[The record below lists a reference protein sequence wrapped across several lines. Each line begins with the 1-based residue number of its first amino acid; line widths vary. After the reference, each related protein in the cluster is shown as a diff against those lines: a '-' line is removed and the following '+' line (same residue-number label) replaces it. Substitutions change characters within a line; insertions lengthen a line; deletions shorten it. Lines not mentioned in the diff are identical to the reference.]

1 MSRVLILSAGYGEG
15 HNAAARNLVTA
26 FNESCGA
33 ETARLVDL
41 LEQASPR
48 ASKITRWGYLTAIN
62 RFPKLWSALYQWLD
76 QSRPFPRALW
86 ILRRELRLLDQLIRH
101 EKPTIICSTFP
112 IYGFLIEKIATE
124 HGTSIPFYNIV
135 TDSISINSLWWLPS
149 CDGWFLPNNESA
161 RVIIEAGRPADR
173 VHVSGFPVQPEFAHH
188 DSPRK
193 EPPNLAAGHP
203 PRVLYIINSGSAR
216 AEETARLLLAETGWE
231 ITCAVGRDEA
241 LRRRLEKHSARRSIP
256 AKILGWTDQV
266 PQLLMTH
273 HAVISKAGGATT
285 QEAIAARCPMI
296 VNQIIPGQEE
306 GNYELLRRHNI
317 GAHATSPSEVIATL
331 RSAFAQNGDIWRA
344 WRRSLDSLSRPTAA
358 ADIAMRL
365 AREHGIET
373 NPIIRENA
381 PLALSRHG

>member
-26 FNESCGA
+26 FNEACGSD
-33 ETARLVDL
+33 TARFVDL

-48 ASKITRWGYLTAIN
+48 LSKITRWGYLTAIN
-62 RFPKLWSALYQWLD
+62 RFPKVWSALYRWLD

-86 ILRRELRLLDQLIRH
+86 VLRRELRLLDELIRR
-101 EKPTIICSTFP
+101 ETPTVICSTFP
-112 IYGFLIEKIATE
+112 IYGFLLEKLRTE
-124 HGTSIPFYNIV
+124 RGLIVPFYNIV

-149 CDGWFLPNNESA
+149 CDGWFLPNEESA
-161 RVIIEAGRPADR
+161 QIIRDVGRPANR
-173 VHVSGFPVQPEFAHH
+173 VHVSGFPVQPEFARE
-188 DSPRK
+188 SRTLA
-193 EPPNLAAGHP
+193 PPNLAAGHA
-203 PRVLYIINSGSAR
+203 PRVLFIINSGSAR

-231 ITCAVGRDEA
+231 ITCAVGRDTA
-241 LRRRLEKHSARRSIP
+241 LRRRLEKLSARRSTP

-273 HAVISKAGGATT
+273 HAVVSKAGGATT

-306 GNYELLRRHNI
+306 GNYELLRRHGI
-317 GAHATSPSEVIATL
+317 GGHAASPAEVISAL
-331 RSAFAQNGDIWRA
+331 RNAFAQNGNIWRK
-344 WRRSLDSLSRPTAA
+344 WRRSIDLLSRPTAA
-358 ADIAMRL
+358 ADIVMRL

-373 NPIIRENA
+373 NPIIREVT
-381 PLALSRHG
+381 PSALSRHG